1 MSSWHYKFFKPVMNP
16 ETAHTDIL
24 RIREL
29 GLCDYEPAWHAMRE
43 FTDLRQADTPD
54 EIWYLQHPSVFTM
67 GLNAKAE
74 HLLNPR
80 DIPVINIDRGGQ
92 VTYHGPGQ
100 LIAYLL
106 LDLNRLNIGVKQL
119 VFAMEQSII
128 DLLSD
133 YDITAERLHGAPGI
147 YVAGAK
153 IAALGLRIRRGFSY
167 HGLALNID
175 MDLEPF
181 TQINPCGYAG
191 MPVTQLATLA
201 KQDSDTRISHVQ
213 QLLHTHLLHN
223 LGYNE
228 A

>member
-1 MSSWHYKFFKPVMNP
+1 MIPD
-16 ETAHTDIL
+16 TRHTGIL

-29 GLCDYEPAWHAMRE
+29 GLCDYEPTWHAMRE

-54 EIWYLQHPSVFTM
+54 EFWYLQHPPVFTM
-67 GLNAKAE
+67 GLNAQSE

-100 LIAYLL
+100 LVVYLL

-128 DLLSD
+128 DLLSG
-133 YDITAERLHGAPGI
+133 YEINAERLQGAPGI

-201 KQDSDTRISHVQ
+201 SQHSDTHISHVQ